1 MFGTILK
8 KAYLSAKI
16 SGKAITVAV
25 DSYGDERLMCLPD
38 GRTRPALDTL
48 ADEVGPWQAL
58 DFLKEQGIAVSAP
71 AHKVARKRL
80 AR

>member
-38 GRTRPALDTL
+38 GRTRPD
-48 ADEVGPWQAL
+48 
-58 DFLKEQGIAVSAP
+58 
-71 AHKVARKRL
+71 RKSVV
-80 AR
+80 